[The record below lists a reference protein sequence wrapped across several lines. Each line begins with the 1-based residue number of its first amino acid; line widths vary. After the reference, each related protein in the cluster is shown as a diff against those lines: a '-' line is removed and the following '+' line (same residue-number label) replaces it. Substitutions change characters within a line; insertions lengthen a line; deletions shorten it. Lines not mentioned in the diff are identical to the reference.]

1 MSKKIH
7 MGSRLKVRYD
17 EACGP
22 DGSKLERREILELAE
37 KDLETEGSRVPINAH
52 TGELI
57 DIKVL
62 PSLHAVMECALG
74 VIDSELRQM
83 LRISQKGGGLDR
95 HQSQA
100 FGQMTRSLA
109 QLVGVD
115 QQLKEKSELETMSD
129 EDLIKLA
136 EIATKRLAEGEE

>member
-7 MGSRLKVRYD
+7 MGDRLKVRYD
-17 EACGP
+17 DACGP
-22 DGSKLERREILELAE
+22 KGSKLERREILELAE
-37 KDLETEGSRVPINAH
+37 KDLETEGSRIAINSKSR
-52 TGELI
+52 ELI

-74 VIDSELRQM
+74 VIDSEMRHM
-83 LRISQKGGGLDR
+83 LRISQTGRGLDR
-95 HQSQA
+95 HQAQA

-115 QQLKEKSELETMSD
+115 QQLKEKSDLETMSD
-129 EDLIKLA
+129 EELIKLA
-136 EIATKRLAEGEE
+136 EIATKRLSEGDK